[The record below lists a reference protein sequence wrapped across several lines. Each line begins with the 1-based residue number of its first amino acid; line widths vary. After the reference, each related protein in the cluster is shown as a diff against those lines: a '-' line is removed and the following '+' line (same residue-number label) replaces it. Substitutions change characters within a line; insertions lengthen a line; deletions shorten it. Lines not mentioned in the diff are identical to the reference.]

1 MALKWEITYNE
12 RMKIYVIILNWNGR
26 DDTLSCLSSLA
37 KVKTPHDVVVIDN
50 GSTDN
55 SARAISAS
63 FPNVHLIQ
71 TGENLGYAEGNNV
84 GIRYALENGAD
95 FIFILNNDTTVE
107 PDILEAFLKRD
118 APIQG
123 GKAHLMRDPKTLDH
137 LGGNWN
143 LQKGEFDLI
152 GAKAPA
158 SEWTNPI
165 SLDYVCGVALFV
177 QAKVFRKI
185 GLFEPRYFLFWEE
198 SDFCMRAK
206 KGGFSATVCPE
217 ATLYHKVSASFSGG
231 KPHTTYFWW
240 RNRLLWIERNCTPDE
255 KKVLMK
261 KIRKDFF
268 HILKLYLLKS
278 LQLLFSKKTIERRSR
293 LRTYRAQLVGIK
305 DYFIKRFGNGPSWL
319 FEK

>member
-1 MALKWEITYNE
+1 
-12 RMKIYVIILNWNGR
+12 MKIYVIILNWNGR
-26 DDTLSCLSSLA
+26 DDTLACLSSLE
-37 KVKTPHDVVVIDN
+37 KVKTPHEVVVVDN

-55 SARAISAS
+55 SARAIASS
-63 FPNVHLIQ
+63 FPNVCLIQ

-84 GIRYALENGAD
+84 GIRYALEKGTD

-123 GKAHLMRDPKTLDH
+123 GKAHLMSDPKTLDH

-143 LQKGEFDLI
+143 PKKGEFELI

-158 SEWTNPI
+158 SEWKNPI
-165 SLDYVCGVALFV
+165 SLDYVCGVALFIHAEV
-177 QAKVFRKI
+177 FKKV
-185 GLFEPRYFLFWEE
+185 GLFEPRFFLFWEE

-206 KGGFSATVCPE
+206 RAGFSATVCPE
-217 ATLYHKVSASFSGG
+217 AILYHKVSASFSGG

-240 RNRLLWIERNCTPDE
+240 RNRLLWIERNCSVNE
-255 KKVLMK
+255 KHVLMK
-261 KIRKDFF
+261 KVRRDFL

-278 LQLLFSKKTIERRSR
+278 LQLLFSRKTKESILR
-293 LRTYRAQLVGIK
+293 LRTYRAQLAGMK
-305 DYFIKRFGNGPSWL
+305 DYFMKRFGNGPSWL